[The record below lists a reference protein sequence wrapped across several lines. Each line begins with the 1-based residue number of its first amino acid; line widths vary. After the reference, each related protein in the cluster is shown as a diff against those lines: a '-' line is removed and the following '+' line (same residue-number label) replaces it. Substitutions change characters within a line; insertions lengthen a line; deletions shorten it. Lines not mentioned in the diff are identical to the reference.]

1 MRARTITIKDVAR
14 ESGVTAATVS
24 YVLNNTRQVSGLTR
38 ERVLQ
43 VVRELN
49 YHPSAVARGLSSKRM
64 NTIGVVFPQASA
76 SPFSHPY
83 FAPVLDGIADMA
95 LQEGQNTTLFTGHIW
110 SDMAHSLPVYRDGRC
125 DGLLLIAP
133 PIESDIVPALRD
145 AGVSFVL
152 ISDSFDDPCVSSVT
166 IDDQEA
172 GYTMVKYLLS
182 QGHRRIAMLCGD
194 WSIHSVP
201 LRWAGYVQALTEF
214 GIPYDEA
221 LVLRGGFAEPT
232 IAERVEILLE
242 IPKAMRPTALFCF
255 NDEMALFA
263 LRDLQMHGVC
273 VPEDIS
279 VVGIDD
285 IQMAAQNLPAL
296 TTIRQPLHQIGVR
309 SAEILLSL
317 LRDEDAMPR
326 QEKLP
331 TELIVR
337 QSVCP
342 PRAA

>member
-1 MRARTITIKDVAR
+1 MRTRTTTIKDVAR

-24 YVLNNTRQVSGLTR
+24 YVLNNTRPVSGLTR
-38 ERVLQ
+38 ERVLR

-76 SPFSHPY
+76 SPFTHPY

-95 LQEGQNTTLFTGHIW
+95 LQEGQNTTLFTGHVW

-133 PIESDIVPALRD
+133 PVESDIIPALRD
-145 AGVSFVL
+145 TGVPFVL
-152 ISDSFDDPCVSSVT
+152 ISDSFNDPCVSSVT

-172 GYTMVKYLLS
+172 GHTMVKYLLS

-201 LRWAGYVQALTEF
+201 LRWAGYVQALEEY
-214 GIPYDEA
+214 GIPYDET

-232 IAERVEILLE
+232 IAERVERLLQG
-242 IPKAMRPTALFCF
+242 PRATWPTALFCF

-263 LRDLQMHGVC
+263 LRDLKERGVC
-273 VPEDIS
+273 VPEEMS

-285 IQMAAQNLPAL
+285 IQMSAWSSPAL
-296 TTIRQPLHQIGVR
+296 TTIQQPLRQIGVR

-317 LRDEDAMPR
+317 LRDGNAAPR

-331 TELIVR
+331 TKLVIR
-337 QSVCP
+337 QSVY
-342 PRAA
+342 PRLAG